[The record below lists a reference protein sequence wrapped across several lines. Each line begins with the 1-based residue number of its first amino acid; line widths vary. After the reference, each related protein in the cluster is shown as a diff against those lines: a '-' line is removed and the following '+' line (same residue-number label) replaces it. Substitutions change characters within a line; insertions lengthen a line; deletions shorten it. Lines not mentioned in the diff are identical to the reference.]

1 MTETA
6 GPLAPGEPYVLAAAA
21 SGVIDM
27 IESEGGD
34 VDRIFGRARIDTS
47 RLDSPLSEL
56 GLKQYCRLFEEAAR
70 WRARAGSGTSRSS
83 TSISTAKSPGR
94 CST

>member
-6 GPLAPGEPYVLAAAA
+6 GPLAPAEPYVLAAAA
-21 SGVIDM
+21 SGRIDM

-34 VDRIFGRARIDTS
+34 VDRIFGRARVDTS

-56 GLKQYCRLFEEAAR
+56 GLKQ
-70 WRARAGSGTSRSS
+70 
-83 TSISTAKSPGR
+83 
-94 CST
+94 